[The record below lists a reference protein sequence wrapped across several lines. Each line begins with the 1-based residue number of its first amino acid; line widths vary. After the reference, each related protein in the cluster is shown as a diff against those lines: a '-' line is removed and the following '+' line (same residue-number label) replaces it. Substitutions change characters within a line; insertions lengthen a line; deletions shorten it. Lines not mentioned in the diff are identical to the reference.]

1 MSEANIAKTDTVLV
15 GKVLEPTMNKR
26 FDFNSYAETRQFL
39 DELAA
44 LSKREDYYPNINFG
58 KTYANVSIDG
68 EGLAVLNERNSNFIV
83 EMHALVPTAVA

>member
-26 FDFNSYAETRQFL
+26 FDFNSYTETRKFL
-39 DELAA
+39 DELAE

-58 KTYANVSIDG
+58 KNYANVSIDG
-68 EGLAVLNERNSNFIV
+68 EGLAVLNERNSSFIDD
-83 EMHALVPTAVA
+83 MHALVPTTVA